1 MSTLQNSDQNS
12 MVNALKKGNE
22 KAYRMLYDQYYDML
36 CALAYQY
43 VKDDFIAESIVGD
56 VVFNIWEHRKTLEIH
71 TSLKAYLIKSVRNR
85 CINYLEHLKVKRQS
99 EQILEQQH
107 SKQQKE
113 YFSDIDYPLA
123 KIITMEMEESLAK
136 AITALPD
143 ECREV
148 FRLCRMEELSYAE
161 VSAQLHI
168 SVNTVKYHMK
178 NALAQLREQFKD
190 YLPILAILFYI

>member
-148 FRLCRMEELSYAE
+148 FRLCRIEELSYAE
-161 VSAQLHI
+161 VSEQLHI

>member
-1 MSTLQNSDQNS
+1 
-12 MVNALKKGNE
+12 MVNALKSGNE

-36 CALAYQY
+36 CTLAYQY

-56 VVFNIWEHRKTLEIH
+56 VIFNIWEHRKTLDIR

-113 YFSDIDYPLA
+113 YLSDIDYPLA
-123 KIITMEMEESLAK
+123 KLITLEMEESFAK
-136 AITALPD
+136 AIAALPD

-161 VSAQLHI
+161 VSEQLHI

-190 YLPILAILFYI
+190 YLPILAVLFYYLT

>member
-1 MSTLQNSDQNS
+1 
-12 MVNALKKGNE
+12 
-22 KAYRMLYDQYYDML
+22 ML
-36 CALAYQY
+36 
-43 VKDDFIAESIVGD
+43 FRSVGD

-190 YLPILAILFYI
+190 YLSILLAVYLTI

>member
-1 MSTLQNSDQNS
+1 MNSGQDN
-12 MVNALKKGNE
+12 MIDALKSGNE

-56 VVFNIWEHRKTLEIH
+56 VIFNIWEHRKTLEIL
-71 TSLKAYLIKSVRNR
+71 TSLKAYLVKSIRNR

-99 EQILEQQH
+99 EQILEQLH

-123 KIITMEMEESLAK
+123 KIISMEMEESLAK
-136 AITALPD
+136 AIAALPD

-190 YLPILAILFYI
+190 YLPILAILFFYLT